1 LLKRATAPATRWD
14 NAVMAQPT
22 STVRPVV
29 LVVDDD
35 ADVRD
40 TTAHLLSTRGMQAR
54 TAADTASALE
64 LLEQC
69 AGQVGVVVADLS
81 MPGEAPGALTRAIA
95 AADSHIQIVYA
106 TGVPRHVAVST
117 GLAGRAL
124 PGETGRPGHSRRP
137 GAQLDHAADQRLTGF
152 TLSATYSPI
161 PE

>member
-1 LLKRATAPATRWD
+1 LLKRVMDPAARWD

-22 STVRPVV
+22 NTVRPVV

-40 TTAHLLSTRGMQAR
+40 TTAHLLSTRGMQTR

-81 MPGEAPGALTRAIA
+81 MPGEAPGALTRAIT
-95 AADSHIQIVYA
+95 AADSHIRIVYA
-106 TGVPRHVAVST
+106 TGIPRHVAVST
-117 GLAGRAL
+117 GLVRPDAPYLEKPVDPDTLAGLVRSL
-124 PGETGRPGHSRRP
+124 TTRRI
-137 GAQLDHAADQRLTGF
+137 
-152 TLSATYSPI
+152 SA
-161 PE
+161 